1 MATKNFGTGVSRT
14 LDATGRAWLHVI
26 LNQGRPALEYE
37 LNLMQDVGLARM
49 ADDQRRLLPSGF
61 LSLPDFGFADSE
73 DAPNAF
79 LLPSAGGDALVA
91 RVNGWT
97 LPVRGTAVPDLPGG
111 VLNNLSNLV
120 SLPAPPASGARMDLV
135 YLEVWLAL
143 ATGNSDAQPIKPPSR
158 SRLGQAG
165 QVVQKSQVW
174 PFGNILY
181 GGETLDDDIID
192 PDVGL
197 ETTKRVQLQ
206 YALRVWEGIDLASH
220 PRGLGSPGIVGI
232 GPQES
237 VVVYGSAFRNLGD
250 STGDYGVWVSDT
262 PNLTVD
268 GRVYAVPVCAVH
280 RRNSAGFSEV
290 SNPNGS
296 SPAADVDLA
305 LRPDGFAADRVVPPD
320 IADLRHRAEAHPPPA
335 AGAVADM
342 VLSGALATSFGSDL
356 VSADVSGSVVSV
368 QKKVVAAADLSPA
381 RSDHAGFCDGLR
393 RVFGAD
399 PSVEKSVFMAISHV
413 GVPGDPEFPD
423 AWGWQAASNT
433 ITLVLP
439 ASSDA
444 RFSGRLPRAI
454 LSVTQE
460 EITFNSVT
468 LGPGGKSLTLTF
480 GLPGGYRDAGGQ
492 LNGRQYQQD
501 IWLYFDAEVPPSPGL
516 RAEPL
521 AMQAPH
527 ARSMATDNLD
537 PGTGRRV
544 ANATPNTEAN
554 NTFYGTLYRGPGERL
569 PASARRLP
577 APLADATTV
586 ADDIGGTPTTYFGGM
601 LDLDSYLAGADPKP
615 LADSGLTLDLLAS
628 RLDSLV
634 DMDNDLN
641 NIDAGWVDGRRAMFV
656 RPLNA
661 TAVGDGSSIE
671 LTMSTHALYV
681 MRDISLPAGAALFTV
696 ISPAPLAH
704 LRGIYLRKPGTTGHW
719 RTGHAAYT
727 KGDWRDWYLGGGDPD
742 RLGEVAGR
750 LVEDEVC
757 LASGIVDRGDG
768 VNTYRLTEGGAPLSR
783 PVMQILRIDKK
794 DPGGA
799 WVRGGAY
806 EAGILRKGGGREEMI
821 VPVYVRE
828 GGATTQVAFVRRTE
842 LSGGAV
848 RHEAFEFSAEA
859 SSADYAGNYRITY
872 RALADI
878 TSAPLDTDV
887 LIGESAYVLGKVT
900 DPGFPSDP
908 ISPGRPAFT
917 AAGLRNGYEVFLDA
931 DIRVALPIDAVLDV
945 PVEHVPAQAAALETD
960 ELVVVDAPGEMLL
973 TTASA
978 ARLGDAVLPSYAGRA
993 TGNAPVSDAPPGSDF
1008 LGGAIRIFGSEEAAL
1023 VRVQAV
1029 GSAGRDPVGSLRGRR
1044 VRLRPSHVA
1053 GAYDALLGP
1062 DGSPI
1067 RVAAEAPPVSA
1078 VGDVAALLPVTA
1090 VASTGEVLLL
1100 LLSQRNLADRD
1111 AGSPGYGRFSGRPVV
1126 DTGADGFLAA
1136 VYRPPGRPLVRAGA
1150 DGGPA

>member
-1 MATKNFGTGVSRT
+1 MAAKNFGTGVSRT

-49 ADDQRRLLPSGF
+49 ADDQRRLFPSGF
-61 LSLPDFGFADSE
+61 LSLPDFGFVDSE
-73 DAPNAF
+73 DFPNAF
-79 LLPSAGGDALVA
+79 LLPSADADALVA

-97 LPVRGTAVPDLPGG
+97 LPVRGTAVSDLSGG
-111 VLNNLSNLV
+111 VLNNIANLV
-120 SLPAPPASGARMDLV
+120 SLPAPPTSGARTDLV

-143 ATGNSDAQPIKPPSR
+143 VTGNSDAQPIKPPSR
-158 SRLGQAG
+158 SRLGQSG

-181 GGETLDDDIID
+181 GGETLDDDIVD

-206 YALRVWEGIDLASH
+206 YALRVWPGIDLASY
-220 PRGLGSPGIVGI
+220 PRGLGAPDVVGI

-237 VVVYGSAFRNLGD
+237 LIVFGSAFRNIGGE
-250 STGDYGVWVSDT
+250 TGDYGVWISDT

-296 SPAADVDLA
+296 SPAVDGDLA

-320 IADLRHRAEAHPPPA
+320 ITDLRHRAEVYPPLV
-335 AGAVADM
+335 AGATADR
-342 VLSGALATSFGSDL
+342 VLSGALATSFGSDP
-356 VSADVSGSVVSV
+356 VSVDVSGSSVSV
-368 QKKVVAAADLSPA
+368 QKKVVTAADLSPA

-399 PSVEKSVFMAISHV
+399 PSVEKNVFMAISNTTSPDPSF
-413 GVPGDPEFPD
+413 PG
-423 AWGWQAASNT
+423 AWGTGTSENTINT

-444 RFSGRLPRAI
+444 RFSGRSPRAI

-460 EITFNSVT
+460 EITIDSVA
-468 LGPGGKSLTLTF
+468 LGPNGKSLTLTF
-480 GLPGGYRDAGGQ
+480 GVGSYYDDDL

-501 IWLYFDAEVPPSPGL
+501 VWLYFDVEVPPSPGL
-516 RAEPL
+516 RAEPR

-544 ANATPNTEAN
+544 ANALPSTVN
-554 NTFYGTLYRGPGERL
+554 NDTFYGTLYKGMDSRL

-577 APLADATTV
+577 APLIDATTV
-586 ADDIGGTPTTYFGGM
+586 EVPTAYFGGM

-615 LADSGLTLDLLAS
+615 LANSALTLDLLAS

-641 NIDAGWVDGRRAMFV
+641 NIDAGWVDGRRAMFI

-661 TAVGDGSSIE
+661 TAVGDGSSIG

-681 MRDISLPAGAALFTV
+681 IRDISLPGGVALFTV
-696 ISPAPLAH
+696 ISPVPIVH
-704 LRGIYLRKPGTTGHW
+704 LRGVYLRKPGTTGHW
-719 RTGHAAYT
+719 QTGHAAYT
-727 KGDWRDWYLGGGDPD
+727 KGDWRDWYGAGGDPD

-757 LASGIVDRGDG
+757 LASGIVDRGAG
-768 VNTYRLTEGGAPLSR
+768 ANTYRLTEQGVLLSR
-783 PVMQILRIDKK
+783 PIMQVLRIDKK
-794 DPGGA
+794 DPSNGV
-799 WVRGGAY
+799 WIRGGAY

-828 GGATTQVAFVRRTE
+828 GGATTQVAFVKRTE

-848 RHEAFEFSAEA
+848 RHEVFEFSADVSA
-859 SSADYAGNYRITY
+859 ADYAGNYRITY
-872 RALADI
+872 RVLADI
-878 TSAPLDTDV
+878 TSVPLDTDI
-887 LIGESAYVLGKVT
+887 LIGESDYVLDKVS
-900 DPGFPSDP
+900 DPGFPADSL
-908 ISPGRPAFT
+908 SPGKPAFT
-917 AAGLRNGYEVFLDA
+917 AAGLRNGYEAFLDA
-931 DIRVALPIDAVLDV
+931 DIRVALPIDAVLDA
-945 PVEHVPAQAAALETD
+945 PVEYVPAQAATLETD
-960 ELVVVDAPGEMLL
+960 ELVVVDVPGEMLL

-978 ARLGDAVLPSYAGRA
+978 ARLGNATLPSYAGGA
-993 TGNAPVSDAPPGSDF
+993 TSHAPVSEAPPGADF
-1008 LGGAIRIFGSEEAAL
+1008 LGGPISVFGSEEAAL

-1029 GSAGRDPVGSLRGRR
+1029 SSAGRDPVGSLHGQR
-1044 VRLRPSHVA
+1044 VRLRPTAA
-1053 GAYDALLGP
+1053 GVFDALLGL
-1062 DGSPI
+1062 DGEPI
-1067 RVAAEAPPVSA
+1067 RVVAEAPLASA
-1078 VGDVAALLPVTA
+1078 AGDIAAFLPVTA
-1090 VASTGEVLLL
+1090 VAATGEVLLL
-1100 LLSQRNLADRD
+1100 LLSQRNLAERD
-1111 AGSPGYGRFSGRPVV
+1111 TGSPGYGLFSGRPVV
-1126 DTGADGFLAA
+1126 DTGADGFACA
-1136 VYRPPGRPLVRAGA
+1136 VYRPLGRPLVRAGA
-1150 DGGPA
+1150 DGGSA